1 MREQVPI
8 ARCLREMPAA
18 ELEKFQMRAVSY
30 VNQLYGDETAK
41 RRARVKGRF
50 INSTMMATVLGELV
64 SDTLD
69 DGKVVSGVGRQY
81 NFVAQ
86 NNFVAQSF
94 ALGDARSIVALRST
108 RTKGGKTASNIRWT
122 AGHATIPRHLRDIV
136 VTEYGIA
143 DLLGKSDRYVVA
155 AMLAVTDSR
164 YQPELLRQARE
175 AGKIGKDFEL
185 AALHRENTP
194 ERIERTLKPA
204 REQRLLPAF
213 PFGTDFSRTEQRLSE
228 ALRRLSISSSMQL
241 LRSMLAGM
249 RAGAPTAEVTDCLA
263 RMGLERPPALAERGY
278 RALLCGAL
286 GGAPV

>member
-64 SDTLD
+64 SDTL
-69 DGKVVSGVGRQY
+69 
-81 NFVAQ
+81 
-86 NNFVAQSF
+86 
-94 ALGDARSIVALRST
+94 VALRST

-263 RMGLERPPALAERGY
+263 RMGRERPPALAERGY